1 MILNIFISLILMV
14 LNPILGLITSVI
26 PTIDLLE
33 TLITTTET
41 ILNISQQGM
50 NFVHFIVG
58 DSIVIILP
66 ATLLMLTYKYLIFPI
81 IDFARKCIP
90 FINL

>member
-1 MILNIFISLILMV
+1 MILDIFIHLILMV
-14 LNPILGLITSVI
+14 LSPILGFITSAI
-26 PTIDLLE
+26 PTLDLLE
-33 TLITTTET
+33 TLLNTTEA
-41 ILNISQQGM
+41 IINISQQGM

-66 ATLLMLTYKYLIFPI
+66 ATLTMLAYKYLIFPI
-81 IDFARKCIP
+81 IDFARRCIP